1 MRLHVTEMKSH
12 PQMKKTLFTR
22 EFHRV
27 MKQVEFRPGMK
38 FHLKEN
44 LPLSIKTYNKIF
56 IIFLNY

>member
-1 MRLHVTEMKSH
+1 MRLHVTETKSH
-12 PQMKKTLFTR
+12 PEMKKTLFTR

-44 LPLSIKTYNKIF
+44 LPLSIKTYNKF
-56 IIFLNY
+56 FTIFLNY

>member
-12 PQMKKTLFTR
+12 PEMKKTLFTR

-44 LPLSIKTYNKIF
+44 FPLSIKTYNKF
-56 IIFLNY
+56 FTVFLNY

>member
-12 PQMKKTLFTR
+12 PEMKKTLFTR
-22 EFHRV
+22 EFHRG
-27 MKQVEFRPGMK
+27 MKQVEFCFGMK

-44 LPLSIKTYNKIF
+44 LPLSMKTYNNFF